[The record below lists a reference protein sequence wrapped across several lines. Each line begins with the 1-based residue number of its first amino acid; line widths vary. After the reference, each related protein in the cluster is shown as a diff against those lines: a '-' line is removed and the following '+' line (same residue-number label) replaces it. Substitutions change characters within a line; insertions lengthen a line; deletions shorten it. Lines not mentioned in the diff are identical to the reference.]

1 MIRSSF
7 ISFVF
12 ILGGGCLWADFDDPK
27 MSAYYTR
34 EVLPLP
40 AGEVMEPG
48 SIALLPNDR
57 LLVGTRRGELW
68 ICEGAYG
75 DDLSKVTWTKY
86 FDGMHEPLGMFWKEG
101 ALHYTD
107 REQYGRLIDRNGDNQ
122 PDVVETISAPWGI
135 NGNYHEYAFG
145 TTPDPQ
151 GNVYV
156 TLCLTGSFTA
166 SSNWRGWVLKIAPDG
181 SWSPYTSDVRSP
193 GAIGYDS
200 EGNIYYLSLIHI

>member
-12 ILGGGCLWADFDDPK
+12 ILAGVCLLADFEDPK
-27 MSAYYTR
+27 MSANYTR

-48 SIALLPNDR
+48 SIALLPDDR
-57 LLVGTRRGELW
+57 VLVGTRRGELW

-86 FDGMHEPLGMFWKEG
+86 FDGMHEPLGMFWKDG
-101 ALHYTD
+101 ALYYTD
-107 REQYGRLIDRNGDNQ
+107 REQYGRLIDHNGDNQ

-135 NGNYHEYAFG
+135 NGNYHESKNF
-145 TTPDPQ
+145 
-151 GNVYV
+151 
-156 TLCLTGSFTA
+156 FFE
-166 SSNWRGWVLKIAPDG
+166 R
-181 SWSPYTSDVRSP
+181 
-193 GAIGYDS
+193 
-200 EGNIYYLSLIHI
+200 